1 MNASRRVEIRSQKR
15 LFDDFFKIDE
25 FIVVHQRYDGSMSGA
40 ERRLVFERGDAVA
53 VLLFDADA
61 RSVVL
66 VEQFRPPPV
75 RGSSPVGVR
84 DPTQLPRTCARR
96 ASKRNSRAPN
106 MIVANIRG
114 RKKSSMRNVS
124 SAASSSSRGY
134 CGSPIRTA
142 ASTTPRLPGA

>member
-25 FIVVHQRYDGSMSGA
+25 LIVVHQRYDGSMSGV

-66 VEQFRPPPV
+66 VSNSGR
-75 RGSSPVGVR
+75 RRSAA
-84 DPTQLPRTCARR
+84 LPRSECAIRPSCREPARGERASAIRARR
-96 ASKRNSRAPN
+96 
-106 MIVANIRG
+106 
-114 RKKSSMRNVS
+114 
-124 SAASSSSRGY
+124 
-134 CGSPIRTA
+134 T
-142 ASTTPRLPGA
+142 